1 MSSTKPVLGISAC
14 LLGENVRYNGG
25 HKLSRFCR
33 NALGEYVEYRP
44 VCPEMAAGLGVP
56 RPSIRLISTDKDSDQ
71 VRAVETRNPEVDHT
85 LALEQASDRLVEGLG
100 DLDGFILMQKSPS
113 CGMAKVKVY
122 QPNGYADNDG
132 VGVFAGRLQ
141 EKYPFMPVEEAG
153 RLQDDVIREHF
164 LTKVYLYQQVRQLEA
179 KNLTAGELLEFHAGN
194 KYLLMAYNA
203 ESYRQLGRMLANLK
217 RGSLEEIKQNYLQKL
232 MTALNKPI
240 SRGRHVNVLQHL
252 VGYLKQL
259 VTTQDKEELLFHIRQ
274 YHQGIVPLVVPMT
287 LLLHHFKRFPQE
299 CAYVLKQRYLQ
310 PHPDTLGLRSKI

>member
-25 HKLSRFCR
+25 HKLSRFCK
-33 NALGEYVEYRP
+33 NALGEYVEYRT
-44 VCPEMAAGLGVP
+44 VCPEMSAGLGVP
-56 RPSIRLISTDKDSDQ
+56 RPSIRLISTDGDSGSI
-71 VRAVETRNPEVDHT
+71 RAVETRNPEVDHT
-85 LALEQASDRLVEGLG
+85 RALEQASDELVDKMG

-122 QPNGYADNDG
+122 QPNGYADSDG
-132 VGVFAGRLQ
+132 VGVFAARLQ
-141 EKYPFMPVEEAG
+141 SRYPLMPVEEAG

-164 LTKVYLYQQVRQLEA
+164 LTRVYIYQQVRQLWDRE
-179 KNLTAGELLEFHAGN
+179 LSAGELLEFHAGN
-194 KYLLMAYNA
+194 KYLLMAHNV

-217 RGSLEEIKQNYLQKL
+217 QQPLQSVKNHYLQAL
-232 MTALNKPI
+232 MAALKKPV

-252 VGYLKQL
+252 MGYLKQL
-259 VTTQDKEELLFHIRQ
+259 VTHEDREEMLFHIRQ

-287 LLLHHFKRFPQE
+287 LLLHHFKRFPRE

-310 PHPDTLGLRSKI
+310 PHPQTLGLRSRI